1 MSGNP
6 AGGLLLLL
14 LAIFLLVQFFAGNLE
29 WLFNLK
35 GAVDSASSG
44 SQPVG
49 PAGPTPAQ
57 LSLVPRPRPYPAGGV
72 A

>member
-14 LAIFLLVQFFAGNLE
+14 LAIFLLVQFFAGNLD

-35 GAVDSASSG
+35 GAVDAAATPA
-44 SQPVG
+44 SQPAG
-49 PAGPTPAQ
+49 PAGPSPAQ
-57 LSLVPRPRPYPAGGV
+57 LSLMQRPMA
-72 A
+72 